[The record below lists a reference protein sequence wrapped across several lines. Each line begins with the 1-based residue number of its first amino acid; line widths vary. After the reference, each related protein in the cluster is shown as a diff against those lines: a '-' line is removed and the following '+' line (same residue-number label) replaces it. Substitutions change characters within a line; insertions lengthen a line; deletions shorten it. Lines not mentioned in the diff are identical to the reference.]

1 MIKGF
6 NIFNPLFFF
15 SFYLNRDVSSKIILS
30 HEMKQATFANL
41 LLKTRNRANYI
52 KLIRNRK
59 TPTKMNKFSENPN

>member
-6 NIFNPLFFF
+6 NIFNPLFF

>member
-1 MIKGF
+1 MIKDF
-6 NIFNPLFFF
+6 YVFNPLFF

-41 LLKTRNRANYI
+41 PLKTRNRANYI

-59 TPTKMNKFSENPN
+59 TPTKMNKSSENPN

>member
-1 MIKGF
+1 
-6 NIFNPLFFF
+6 
-15 SFYLNRDVSSKIILS
+15 
-30 HEMKQATFANL
+30 MKQATFANL